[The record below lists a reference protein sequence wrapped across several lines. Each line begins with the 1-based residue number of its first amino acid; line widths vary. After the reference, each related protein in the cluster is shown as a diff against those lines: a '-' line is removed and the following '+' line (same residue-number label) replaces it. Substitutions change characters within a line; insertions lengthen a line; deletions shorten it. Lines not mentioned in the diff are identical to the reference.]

1 MSASWYLFI
10 LLFLANKDSETTSMI
25 GLFWLISL
33 FITFH

>member
-10 LLFLANKDSETTSMI
+10 VLLLTSGRTSDVVLLA
-25 GLFWLISL
+25 WVISL

>member
-10 LLFLANKDSETTSMI
+10 LMLLAPKDGADLLFIAWI
-25 GLFWLISL
+25 ISL